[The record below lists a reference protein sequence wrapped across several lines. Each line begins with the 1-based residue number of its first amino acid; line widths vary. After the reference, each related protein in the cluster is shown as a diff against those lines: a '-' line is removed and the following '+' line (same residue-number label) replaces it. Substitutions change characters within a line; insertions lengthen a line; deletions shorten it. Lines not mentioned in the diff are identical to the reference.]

1 MEWITAKCPFQEKE
15 RVSKEPAI
23 YAQGKEI
30 FACLDIYE
38 WPHDPNMT
46 ANALICVLN
55 KFNSLHGLAP
65 VLYLQLHN
73 CVRENKNNVILC
85 FLFQLVDLDV
95 FLKVYPD
102 LK

>member
-1 MEWITAKCPFQEKE
+1 
-15 RVSKEPAI
+15 
-23 YAQGKEI
+23 
-30 FACLDIYE
+30 
-38 WPHDPNMT
+38 MT
-46 ANALICVLN
+46 ANALICVVN
-55 KFNSLHGLAP
+55 KFNSLQGLAP

-85 FLFQLVDLDV
+85 FLFLLVDLDV

>member
-23 YAQGKEI
+23 YARGKEI

-38 WPHDPNMT
+38 WPHDLNMT
-46 ANALICVLN
+46 ANALLCVAN

-65 VLYLQLHN
+65 VLYLQLYN
-73 CVRENKNNVILC
+73 CVTENKNVILR
-85 FLFQLVDLDV
+85 FLFPLVDLDV